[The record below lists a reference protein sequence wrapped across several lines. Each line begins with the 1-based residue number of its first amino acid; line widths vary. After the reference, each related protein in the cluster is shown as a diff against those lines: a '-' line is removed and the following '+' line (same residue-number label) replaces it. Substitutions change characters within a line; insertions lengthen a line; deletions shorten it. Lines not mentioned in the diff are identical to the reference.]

1 MCTQWKNSTFQ
12 VHFCVVLQNFWAA
25 GVSYPW
31 VCYHFILNLWFAQT
45 DKKSFTFWTLIFEL
59 FQQWTNNKI
68 QIVIPM
74 EFPFTFFCE
83 KKINHFFKKE
93 VTSILSNA
101 IIISQQWLSQ
111 DQITIIYLMTRSW
124 EISSYTGLKCNA
136 NVDV

>member
-1 MCTQWKNSTFQ
+1 MCFTVFLSSSASSTGNLKASWVIDRLKLFWSVFWRDQHFWSTIQ
-12 VHFCVVLQNFWAA
+12 V
-25 GVSYPW
+25 
-31 VCYHFILNLWFAQT
+31 IDLNMHCNCGWNPFS
-45 DKKSFTFWTLIFEL
+45 SFSR
-59 FQQWTNNKI
+59 
-68 QIVIPM
+68 IVIPM
-74 EFPFTFFCE
+74 EFPFTFFLW

-136 NVDV
+136 DVDV